1 MASPFL
7 FVTRHASHVTFFSRF
22 IPIFAPAM
30 ISINNLSIQFGG
42 ESLFDHVSFIINDK
56 DRIGLVGKN
65 GAGKSTL
72 LKIIK
77 GLQRADEGEVILPD
91 GYSVGYLPQEMDIQS
106 AGSVIEEAMNAFT
119 EVVHLEQK
127 ITGYEK
133 QIGERTDYETESYHK
148 LIRKHSEAIERYHMI
163 GGQAVHVN
171 IEKVL
176 TGLGFEREEFDRKL
190 STFSS
195 GWQMRVEIAKILLQ
209 QHDVILLDEPT
220 NHLDIDSIQWLEE
233 FLAGFK
239 GAVVLVSHD
248 RAFLDNVTR
257 RSIEISQGK
266 IYDYKANYSEYVLM
280 REERMESQLATY
292 NNQQRQI
299 RQIERFVERFR
310 SKSTKAKQVQS
321 RIKLLEKIDLV
332 EVDMMDESG
341 IRFRFPPAP
350 HSGKIILEGKK
361 VNKDYPQRRVLNDLT
376 FSVIKNDR
384 IAFVGKN
391 GEGKTTLSKVLTGQ
405 VDFTG
410 DLKFGHNVVIGYYAQ
425 NQSDYLDPDKTVFQT
440 IDEIAV
446 GDIRPRIKGILGGF
460 LFSGDDIDKKVK
472 VLSGGEKS
480 RLSLAKLLLTPANL
494 LILDEPTNHL
504 DMHSKDVLK
513 SALLQYNGTLI
524 IVSHDRDFL
533 QGLTNRVF
541 EFRHGTMKEYI
552 GDIYDF
558 LEQRRLRTLSE
569 LEATQKKAAALASED
584 TVSQNKVNW
593 EKRKENE
600 KEIRKVKTLIGKC
613 EAEIEQMEAQL
624 KIKEG
629 MMAAPEKYQ
638 KEIQNGS
645 LYSGYEEV
653 KRDLAREMKRW
664 EELNYELDILEG

>member
-1 MASPFL
+1 
-7 FVTRHASHVTFFSRF
+7 
-22 IPIFAPAM
+22 M
-30 ISINNLSIQFGG
+30 ISINNLSIQFSG
-42 ESLFDHVSFIINDK
+42 ESLFDHVSFFINDK

-77 GLQRADEGEVILPD
+77 GLQVAQEGDIVFPD
-91 GYSVGYLPQEMDIQS
+91 GFTVGYLPQEMEPHS
-106 AGSVIEEAMNAFT
+106 TKNVLEETMTAFS
-119 EVVHLEQK
+119 EIMELEQK
-127 ITGYEK
+127 LAGFE
-133 QIGERTDYETESYHK
+133 QEIGERTDYESDSYHK
-148 LIRKHSEAIERYHMI
+148 LIRMHSDTLERYHLI

-176 TGLGFEREEFDRKL
+176 TGLGFEREDLDRKL
-190 STFSS
+190 NTFSS

-209 QHDVILLDEPT
+209 QPNLVLLDEPT

-233 FLAGFK
+233 FLGDYK

-257 RSIEISQGK
+257 RTIEISKGK
-266 IYDYKANYSEYVLM
+266 IYDYKANYSDYVLM
-280 REERMESQLATY
+280 REERMESQLATH

-299 RQIERFVERFR
+299 RQIERFIERFR
-310 SKSTKAKQVQS
+310 SKATKAKQVQS
-321 RIKLLEKIDLV
+321 RIKMMEKIELV
-332 EVDMMDESG
+332 TVDTIDDTG

-350 HSGKIILEGKK
+350 HSGKIILEAEHLC
-361 VNKDYPQRRVLNDLT
+361 KDYPQKRVLNDLN

-391 GEGKTTLSKVLTGQ
+391 GEGKTTLSKVITGQ
-405 VDFTG
+405 VEHTG
-410 DLKFGHNVVIGYYAQ
+410 LLKFGHNVVIGYYAQ
-425 NQSDYLDPDKTVFQT
+425 DQSDYLDPDKTVFTT
-440 IDEIAV
+440 IDDIAV

-460 LFSGDDIDKKVK
+460 LFSGDDIEKKVK

-504 DMHSKDVLK
+504 DMRSKDVLK
-513 SALLQYNGTLI
+513 NALLQYNGTLI

-541 EFRHGTMKEYI
+541 EFRHGSMKEYL

-558 LEQRRLRTLSE
+558 LEQRRLRHLDELSAIRKQNPV
-569 LEATQKKAAALASED
+569 EAQESNVSVNKLNREKK
-584 TVSQNKVNW
+584 
-593 EKRKENE
+593 KENE
-600 KEIRKVKTLIGKC
+600 REIRKIKTRITKS
-613 EAEIEQMEAQL
+613 ETEIERIEKWISDLEARL
-624 KIKEG
+624 TN
-629 MMAAPEKYQ
+629 PEKYQ
-638 KEIQNGS
+638 QQIQDGS
-645 LYSGYEEV
+645 LYREYEAA
-653 KRDLAREMKRW
+653 KAAHGREMKRW
-664 EELNYELDILEG
+664 EELQYELEILEN

>member
-1 MASPFL
+1 
-7 FVTRHASHVTFFSRF
+7 
-22 IPIFAPAM
+22 M
-30 ISINNLSIQFGG
+30 ISINNLSVQFSG
-42 ESLFDHVSFIINDK
+42 ESLFDHVSFFINDK

-77 GLQRADEGEVILPD
+77 GIQKANEGDVIYQD
-91 GYSVGYLPQEMDIQS
+91 GFTIGYLPQEMEPNS
-106 AGSVIEEAMNAFT
+106 KKSVMEEAMTAFS
-119 EVVHLEQK
+119 EVVHLEER
-127 ITGYEK
+127 IAGYER
-133 QIGERTDYETESYHK
+133 QIGERTDYESESYHK
-148 LIRKHSEAIERYHMI
+148 LIRAHSDTLERYHLL
-163 GGQAVHVN
+163 GGQAIHVN

-176 TGLGFEREEFDRKL
+176 SGLGFEREEFTRKL
-190 STFSS
+190 TTFSS

-209 QHDVILLDEPT
+209 QPNLVLLDEPT

-233 FLAGFK
+233 FLTDYK

-248 RAFLDNVTR
+248 RAFLDNVTK
-257 RSIEISQGK
+257 RSIEISKGK

-280 REERMESQLATY
+280 REERMESQLATH

-310 SKSTKAKQVQS
+310 SKATKAKQVQS
-321 RIKLLEKIDLV
+321 RIKMMEKIELV
-332 EVDMMDESG
+332 EVDLVDDSG

-350 HSGKIILEGKK
+350 HSGKIILEAERLY
-361 VNKDYPQRRVLNDLT
+361 KDYPQKRVLNDLN

-391 GEGKTTLSKVLTGQ
+391 GEGKTTLSKVITGQ

-410 DLKFGHNVVIGYYAQ
+410 ILKFGHNVVIGYYAQ
-425 NQSDYLDPDKTVFQT
+425 DQSDYLDPEKTVFKT
-440 IDEIAV
+440 IDDIAV
-446 GDIRPRIKGILGGF
+446 GDIRTRIKAILGGF
-460 LFSGDDIDKKVK
+460 LFSGDDIEKKVK
-472 VLSGGEKS
+472 ILSGGEKS

-504 DMHSKDVLK
+504 DMRSKDVLK
-513 SALLQYNGTLI
+513 NALLQFNGTLI

-558 LEQRRLRTLSE
+558 LEQRRLRSLAE
-569 LEATQKKAAALASED
+569 LTENLKHTEMASGVEATSL
-584 TVSQNKVNW
+584 NKLNW
-593 EKRKENE
+593 EKKKENDR
-600 KEIRKVKTLIGKC
+600 EIRKVKNSITKS
-613 EAEIEQMEAQL
+613 ESEIDRIETG
-624 KIKEG
+624 IKEMEVRLG
-629 MMAAPEKYQ
+629 NPEKYQ
-638 KEIQNGS
+638 KQIQDGT
-645 LYSGYEEV
+645 LYKEYELLKEG
-653 KRDLAREMKRW
+653 LSREMKRW
-664 EELNYELDILEG
+664 EELQYELEILES

>member
-1 MASPFL
+1 
-7 FVTRHASHVTFFSRF
+7 
-22 IPIFAPAM
+22 M

-42 ESLFDHVSFIINDK
+42 ESLFDHISFIINDK

-77 GLQRADEGEVILPD
+77 GLQRADEGDVILPD
-91 GYSVGYLPQEMDIQS
+91 GYSIGYLPQEMDTHG

-119 EVVHLEQK
+119 EVVELEEK
-127 ITGYEK
+127 IAGYEK
-133 QIGERTDYETESYHK
+133 QIGERTDYESDSYHK
-148 LIRKHSEAIERYHMI
+148 LIRRHSEAIERYHLI

-209 QHDVILLDEPT
+209 RHDVILLDEPT

-233 FLAGFK
+233 FLENFK

-248 RAFLDNVTR
+248 RAFLDNVTK
-257 RSIEISQGK
+257 RSIEISLGK
-266 IYDYKANYSEYVLM
+266 LYDYKANYSEYVLM
-280 REERMESQLATY
+280 REERMESQLATH

-310 SKSTKAKQVQS
+310 SKATKAKQVQS

-332 EVDMMDESG
+332 EVDMVDESG

-350 HSGKIILEGKK
+350 HSGKIILEGKNL
-361 VNKDYPQRRVLNDLT
+361 NKDYPQKRVLNNLA

-391 GEGKTTLSKVLTGQ
+391 GEGKTTLSKVITGQ
-405 VDFTG
+405 VDYTG
-410 DLKFGHNVVIGYYAQ
+410 ELKFGHNVVIGYYAQ

-460 LFSGDDIDKKVK
+460 LFSGDDIEKKVK

-513 SALLQYNGTLI
+513 SALLQYNGTLV

-541 EFRHGTMKEYI
+541 EFRHGSIKEYL

-558 LEQRRLRTLSE
+558 LEQRRLRTLNE
-569 LEATQKKAAALASED
+569 LEANQKKIAAQSAED
-584 TVSQNKVNW
+584 PVSQNKINW
-593 EKRKENE
+593 EKRKESE
-600 KEIRKVKTLIGKC
+600 KEVRKVKSQIAKC
-613 EAEIEQMEAQL
+613 EMEIEKLEAEL
-624 KIKEG
+624 KVKEG
-629 MMAAPEKYQ
+629 MLGTPEKYQ
-638 KEIQNGS
+638 KQIQDGT
-645 LYSGYEEV
+645 LYKAYE
-653 KRDLAREMKRW
+653 DLKVILTREMKRW
-664 EELNYELDILEG
+664 EELNYELEVMEG

>member
-1 MASPFL
+1 
-7 FVTRHASHVTFFSRF
+7 
-22 IPIFAPAM
+22 M

-42 ESLFDHVSFIINDK
+42 ESLFDHISFIINDK

-77 GLQRADEGEVILPD
+77 GLQRADEGEVIFPD
-91 GYSVGYLPQEMDIQS
+91 GYSVGYLPQEMDMHS
-106 AGSVIEEAMNAFT
+106 TGSVMEEAMNAFT
-119 EVVHLEQK
+119 EVVHLEQR
-127 ITGYEK
+127 IAGFEK
-133 QIGERTDYETESYHK
+133 QIGERTDYESESYHK
-148 LIRKHSEAIERYHMI
+148 LIRKHSESLERYHLI

-176 TGLGFEREEFDRKL
+176 SGLGFEREEFDRKL

-233 FLAGFK
+233 FLGNFK

-248 RAFLDNVTR
+248 RAFLDNVTK

-266 IYDYKANYSEYVLM
+266 LYDYKANYSEYVLM
-280 REERMESQLATY
+280 REERMESQLATH

-310 SKSTKAKQVQS
+310 SKATKAKQVQS
-321 RIKLLEKIDLV
+321 RIKMLEKIDLV
-332 EVDMMDESG
+332 DVDMMDGSG

-350 HSGKIILEGKK
+350 HSGKIILEGK
-361 VNKDYPQRRVLNDLT
+361 NLYKDYPQKRVLNDLT

-391 GEGKTTLSKVLTGQ
+391 GEGKTTLSKVITGQ
-405 VDFTG
+405 VDYTG
-410 DLKFGHNVVIGYYAQ
+410 TLNFGHNVVIGYYAQ
-425 NQSDYLDPDKTVFQT
+425 NQSDYLDPEKTVFQT
-440 IDEIAV
+440 IDDIAV

-460 LFSGDDIDKKVK
+460 LFSGDDIEKKVK

-513 SALLQYNGTLI
+513 SALLQYNGTLV

-541 EFRHGTMKEYI
+541 EFRHGTIKEYL

-558 LEQRRLRTLSE
+558 LEQRRLRTLNE
-569 LEATQKKAAALASED
+569 LEANQKKLAAQSPED
-584 TVSQNKVNW
+584 PVSQNKINW
-593 EKRKENE
+593 EKRKESE
-600 KEIRKVKTLIGKC
+600 KEIRKVKNQIGKC
-613 EAEIEQMEAQL
+613 ESEIEQLEAQQKL
-624 KIKEG
+624 KEEMLGTPGKF
-629 MMAAPEKYQ
+629 Q
-638 KEIQNGS
+638 KQILDGS
-645 LYSGYEEV
+645 LYEEYEDI
-653 KRDLAREMKRW
+653 KRSLAREMKRW
-664 EELNYELDILEG
+664 EELNYELEVLEE

>member
-1 MASPFL
+1 
-7 FVTRHASHVTFFSRF
+7 
-22 IPIFAPAM
+22 M

-77 GLQRADEGEVILPD
+77 GLQKADEGDVILPD
-91 GYSVGYLPQEMDIQS
+91 GYSVGYLPQEMEMLSDR
-106 AGSVIEEAMNAFT
+106 SVMEETMNAFG
-119 EVVHLEQK
+119 EVVQLESA
-127 ITGYEK
+127 INGYEK
-133 QIGERTDYETESYHK
+133 QIGERDDYESESYHK
-148 LIRKHSEAIERYHMI
+148 LIRKHSEALERYHLI
-163 GGQAVHVN
+163 GGQAIHVN

-176 TGLGFEREEFDRKL
+176 LGLGFEREEFSRNM

-195 GWQMRVEIAKILLQ
+195 GWQMRVEIAKILLR

-233 FLAGFK
+233 FLENYK

-248 RAFLDNVTR
+248 RAFLDNVTK
-257 RSIEISQGK
+257 RSIEISLGK
-266 IYDYKANYSEYVLM
+266 IYDYKANYSEYVLLH
-280 REERMESQLATY
+280 EERMESQLATH

-310 SKSTKAKQVQS
+310 SKATKAKQVQS
-321 RIKLLEKIDLV
+321 RIKLLDKIDLV
-332 EVDMMDESG
+332 EIDMVDESG

-350 HSGKIILEGKK
+350 HSGKIILEG
-361 VNKDYPQRRVLNDLT
+361 NHLCKDYPQKRVLNDLN
-376 FSVIKNDR
+376 FSVIKHDR

-391 GEGKTTLSKVLTGQ
+391 GEGKTTLSKVITGL

-410 DLKFGHNVVIGYYAQ
+410 ELKYGHNVVIGYYAQ
-425 NQSDYLDPDKTVFQT
+425 NQSDYLDPEKTVFKT
-440 IDEIAV
+440 IDDIAV
-446 GDIRPRIKGILGGF
+446 GDIRTRIKGILGGF
-460 LFSGDDIDKKVK
+460 LFSGDDIEKKVK

-504 DMHSKDVLK
+504 DMRSKDVLK
-513 SALLQYNGTLI
+513 SALLQYNGTLL

-541 EFRHGTMKEYI
+541 EFRRGVMKEYI

-558 LEQRRLRTLSE
+558 LEQRRMQSLKE
-569 LEATQKKAAALASED
+569 LETAQRNVSVSNESD
-584 TVSQNKVNW
+584 QVSQNKINW

-600 KEIRKVKTLIGKC
+600 KEIRKVKNQIGKC
-613 EAEIEQMEAQL
+613 ESEIERLESEI

-629 MMAAPEKYQ
+629 MLGNPDKYQ
-638 KEIQNGS
+638 KQIQDGS
-645 LYSGYEEV
+645 LYKEYEGV
-653 KRDLAREMKRW
+653 KISLEREMKRW
-664 EELNYELDILEG
+664 EELNYELEIMEG

>member
-1 MASPFL
+1 MQG
-7 FVTRHASHVTFFSRF
+7 V
-22 IPIFAPAM
+22 
-30 ISINNLSIQFGG
+30 ISVNNLSIQFGG

-77 GLQRADEGEVILPD
+77 GIQKADEGDVIYPD
-91 GYSVGYLPQEMDIQS
+91 GHSIGYLPQEMES
-106 AGSVIEEAMNAFT
+106 HSERSVVEEAMNAFT
-119 EVVHLEQK
+119 EVVQLEEK
-127 ITGYEK
+127 ISGFEK
-133 QIGERTDYETESYHK
+133 EINERTDYESESYHK
-148 LIRKHSEAIERYHMI
+148 LIRRHSDALERYHLI
-163 GGQAVHVN
+163 GGQAIHVN

-176 TGLGFEREEFDRKL
+176 TGLGFEREEFGRSM

-233 FLAGFK
+233 FLASYK

-248 RAFLDNVTR
+248 RAFLDNVTK
-257 RSIEISQGK
+257 RSIEISMGK
-266 IYDYKANYSEYVLM
+266 LYDYKANYSEYVLM
-280 REERMESQLATY
+280 REERMESQLATH

-310 SKSTKAKQVQS
+310 SKATKAKQVQS
-321 RIKLLEKIDLV
+321 RIKLLDKIDLV
-332 EVDMMDESG
+332 EVDMVDESG

-350 HSGKIILEGKK
+350 HSGKIILEGK
-361 VNKDYPQRRVLNDLT
+361 NICKDYPQKRVLNDLSFT
-376 FSVIKNDR
+376 VIKHDR
-384 IAFVGKN
+384 LAFVGKN
-391 GEGKTTLSKVLTGQ
+391 GEGKTTLSKVITGL

-410 DLKFGHNVVIGYYAQ
+410 ELKFGHNVVIGYYAQ
-425 NQSDYLDPDKTVFQT
+425 NQSDYLDPEKTVFKT
-440 IDEIAV
+440 IDDIAV
-446 GDIRPRIKGILGGF
+446 GDIRARIKGILGGF
-460 LFSGDDIDKKVK
+460 LFSGDDIEKKVK

-504 DMHSKDVLK
+504 DMRSKDVLK

-533 QGLTNRVF
+533 QGLTNRVL
-541 EFRHGTMKEYI
+541 EFRRGNVKEYL

-569 LEATQKKAAALASED
+569 LE
-584 TVSQNKVNW
+584 VSQQKASAQADGEPVSKNKLDW
-593 EKRKENE
+593 EKRRENE
-600 KEIRKVKTLIGKC
+600 KEIRKVKSLIAKC
-613 EAEIEQMEAQL
+613 ESEIDRLEGEMKL
-624 KIKEG
+624 KEG
-629 MMAAPEKYQ
+629 MLGDPEKFQ
-638 KEIQNGS
+638 EQIQDGS
-645 LYSGYEEV
+645 LYKSYEAV
-653 KRDLAREMKRW
+653 KSSLSREMKRW
-664 EELNYELDILEG
+664 EELNYELEVMEG

>member
-1 MASPFL
+1 M
-7 FVTRHASHVTFFSRF
+7 
-22 IPIFAPAM
+22 
-30 ISINNLSIQFGG
+30 
-42 ESLFDHVSFIINDK
+42 FDHISFIINDK

-77 GLQRADEGEVILPD
+77 GLQKADEGDVILPD
-91 GYSVGYLPQEMDIQS
+91 GYSIGYLPQEMES
-106 AGSVIEEAMNAFT
+106 HSERSVVEEAMNAFA
-119 EVVHLEQK
+119 EVVQLEER
-127 ITGYEK
+127 ISGFEK
-133 QIGERTDYETESYHK
+133 EINERTDYESESYHK
-148 LIRKHSEAIERYHMI
+148 LIRKHSEALERYHLI
-163 GGQAVHVN
+163 GGQAIHVN

-176 TGLGFEREEFDRKL
+176 SGLGFEREEFTRVM

-233 FLAGFK
+233 FLANFK

-248 RAFLDNVTR
+248 RAFLDNVTK
-257 RSIEISQGK
+257 RSIEISLGK
-266 IYDYKANYSEYVLM
+266 LYDYKANYSGYVLM
-280 REERMESQLATY
+280 REERMESQLATH

-310 SKSTKAKQVQS
+310 SKATKAKQVQS
-321 RIKLLEKIDLV
+321 RIKLLDKIDLV
-332 EVDMMDESG
+332 EVDMVDGSG

-350 HSGKIILEGKK
+350 HSGKIILEGK
-361 VNKDYPQRRVLNDLT
+361 NITKDYPQKRVLNDLSFT
-376 FSVIKNDR
+376 VIKNDS

-391 GEGKTTLSKVLTGQ
+391 GEGKTTLSKVITGL
-405 VDFTG
+405 VDYTG
-410 DLKFGHNVVIGYYAQ
+410 ELKFGHNVVIGYYAQ
-425 NQSDYLDPDKTVFQT
+425 NQSDYLDPEKTVFKT
-440 IDEIAV
+440 IDDIAV
-446 GDIRPRIKGILGGF
+446 GDIRTRIKGILGGF
-460 LFSGDDIDKKVK
+460 LFSGDDIEKKVK

-504 DMHSKDVLK
+504 DMRSKDVLK

-541 EFRHGTMKEYI
+541 EFRHGAVKEYL

-569 LEATQKKAAALASED
+569 LEANQQKTAAQPDWEP
-584 TVSQNKVNW
+584 VSKNKRNW

-600 KEIRKVKTLIGKC
+600 KEIRKAKTQISRC
-613 EAEIEQMEAQL
+613 ESEIERFEAEL
-624 KIKEG
+624 KVKEG
-629 MMAAPEKYQ
+629 MLGDPERFQ
-638 KEIQNGS
+638 KHIQDGS
-645 LYSGYEEV
+645 LYKSYEEV
-653 KRDLAREMKRW
+653 KSALAKEMKRW
-664 EELNYELDILEG
+664 EELNYELEIMEG

>member
-1 MASPFL
+1 M
-7 FVTRHASHVTFFSRF
+7 V
-22 IPIFAPAM
+22 
-30 ISINNLSIQFGG
+30 SINNLSIQFGG

-77 GLQRADEGEVILPD
+77 GLQKADEGDIITPES
-91 GYSVGYLPQEMDIQS
+91 YSIGYLPQEMETQS
-106 AGSVIEEAMNAFT
+106 ERTVIEEAMNAFS
-119 EVVHLEQK
+119 EVVLLEGR
-127 ITGYEK
+127 IAAFEK
-133 QIGERTDYETESYHK
+133 EIGIRTDYESDSYQH
-148 LIRKHSEAIERYHMI
+148 LIRKHSEAIERYHLI

-176 TGLGFEREEFDRKL
+176 TGLGFEREEFDRIM

-248 RAFLDNVTR
+248 RAFLDNVTK
-257 RSIEISQGK
+257 RSIEISLGK

-280 REERMESQLATY
+280 REERMESQLATH

-299 RQIERFVERFR
+299 KQIERFVERFR
-310 SKSTKAKQVQS
+310 SKATKAKQVQS

-332 EVDMMDESG
+332 EVDLVDESG

-350 HSGKIILEGKK
+350 HSGKIILEGK
-361 VNKDYPQRRVLNDLT
+361 NICKDYPQKRVLNDLS
-376 FSVIKNDR
+376 FSVIKHDR

-391 GEGKTTLSKVLTGQ
+391 GEGKSTLSKVITGL
-405 VDFTG
+405 VDYTG

-425 NQSDYLDPDKTVFQT
+425 NQSDYLDPEQTVFKT
-440 IDEIAV
+440 IDDIAV
-446 GDIRPRIKGILGGF
+446 GDIRTRIKGILGGF
-460 LFSGDDIDKKVK
+460 LFSGDDIEKKVK

-504 DMHSKDVLK
+504 DMRSKDVLK

-541 EFRHGTMKEYI
+541 EFRHGVIKEYL

-569 LEATQKKAAALASED
+569 LEASQQKAALQSADGEQ
-584 TVSQNKVNW
+584 VSRNKLDW

-600 KEIRKVKTLIGKC
+600 KDIRKVKTQILKC
-613 EAEIEQMEAQL
+613 ESEIERLEAELKEKEQML
-624 KIKEG
+624 G
-629 MMAAPEKYQ
+629 NPEKHQ
-638 KEIQNGS
+638 KQVQDGS
-645 LYSGYEEV
+645 LYKLYEEV
-653 KRDLAREMKRW
+653 KNALAREMKRW
-664 EELNYELDILEG
+664 EELNYELEILEG

>member
-1 MASPFL
+1 
-7 FVTRHASHVTFFSRF
+7 
-22 IPIFAPAM
+22 M

-42 ESLFDHVSFIINDK
+42 ESLFDHISFIINDK

-77 GLQRADEGEVILPD
+77 GIQRADEGEVILPD
-91 GYSVGYLPQEMDIQS
+91 GHSVGYLPQEMDTHG
-106 AGSVIEEAMNAFT
+106 AGSVMEEAMNAFT
-119 EVVHLEQK
+119 EVVHLEGK
-127 ITGYEK
+127 IAGYEK
-133 QIGERTDYETESYHK
+133 EISDRTDYESDSYHK
-148 LIRKHSEAIERYHMI
+148 LIRKHSEALERYHLI

-176 TGLGFEREEFDRKL
+176 SGLGFEREEFDRKL

-233 FLAGFK
+233 FLVTFK

-248 RAFLDNVTR
+248 RAFLDNVTK

-266 IYDYKANYSEYVLM
+266 LYDYKANYSEYVLM
-280 REERMESQLATY
+280 REERMESQLATH

-310 SKSTKAKQVQS
+310 SKATKAKQVQS
-321 RIKLLEKIDLV
+321 RIKMLEKIDLV
-332 EVDMMDESG
+332 EVDMVDESG

-350 HSGKIILEGKK
+350 HSGKIILEGKGL
-361 VNKDYPQRRVLNDLT
+361 NKDYPQKRVLSDLT
-376 FSVIKNDR
+376 FSVIKSDR

-391 GEGKTTLSKVLTGQ
+391 GEGKTTLSKVITGK

-410 DLKFGHNVVIGYYAQ
+410 ELKFGHNVVIGYYAQ
-425 NQSDYLDPDKTVFQT
+425 NQSDYLDPEKTVFQT
-440 IDEIAV
+440 IDEIAI

-460 LFSGDDIDKKVK
+460 LFSGDDIEKKVK

-480 RLSLAKLLLTPANL
+480 RLSLDKLLLTPANL

-541 EFRHGTMKEYI
+541 EFRHGTIKEYL

-569 LEATQKKAAALASED
+569 LEASQRKIAAQSQDES
-584 TVSQNKVNW
+584 VSQNKINW
-593 EKRKENE
+593 EKRKESD
-600 KEIRKVKTLIGKC
+600 KEIRKVKSQISKC
-613 EAEIEQMEAQL
+613 ELEIEALESQL
-624 KIKEG
+624 KVKEG
-629 MMAAPEKYQ
+629 MLGTPEKFQ
-638 KEIQNGS
+638 KQIQDGS
-645 LYSGYEEV
+645 LYKEYEDI
-653 KRDLAREMKRW
+653 KSTLSREMKRW
-664 EELNYELDILEG
+664 EELNYELEILEG

>member
-1 MASPFL
+1 
-7 FVTRHASHVTFFSRF
+7 
-22 IPIFAPAM
+22 M

-42 ESLFDHVSFIINDK
+42 ESLFDHISFIINDK

-77 GLQRADEGEVILPD
+77 GLQKADEGDVIFPD
-91 GYSVGYLPQEMDIQS
+91 GYSIGYLPQEMEMNS
-106 AGSVIEEAMNAFT
+106 ERSVEEEAMNAFT
-119 EVVHLEQK
+119 EVVHLEER
-127 ITGYEK
+127 IAGFEK
-133 QIGERTDYETESYHK
+133 EIAERTDYESESYHK
-148 LIRKHSEAIERYHMI
+148 LIRKHSDVLERYHLI
-163 GGQAVHVN
+163 GGQAIHVN

-176 TGLGFEREEFDRKL
+176 IGLGFEREEFTRMMT
-190 STFSS
+190 TFSS

-233 FLAGFK
+233 FLAGYK

-248 RAFLDNVTR
+248 RAFLDNVTK
-257 RSIEISQGK
+257 RSIEISMGK
-266 IYDYKANYSEYVLM
+266 LYDYKANYSEYVLM
-280 REERMESQLATY
+280 REERMESQLATH

-310 SKSTKAKQVQS
+310 SKATKAKQVQS
-321 RIKLLEKIDLV
+321 RIKLLDKIDLV
-332 EVDMMDESG
+332 EVDMVDESG

-350 HSGKIILEGKK
+350 HSGKIILEGHGIC
-361 VNKDYPQRRVLNDLT
+361 KDYPQKRVLNDLS

-391 GEGKTTLSKVLTGQ
+391 GEGKTTLSKVITGL
-405 VDFTG
+405 VDYSG
-410 DLKFGHNVVIGYYAQ
+410 ELKFGHNVVIGYYAQ
-425 NQSDYLDPDKTVFQT
+425 NQSDYLDPEKTVFKT
-440 IDEIAV
+440 IDDIAV
-446 GDIRPRIKGILGGF
+446 GDIRTRIKGILGGF
-460 LFSGDDIDKKVK
+460 LFSGDDIEKKVK

-504 DMHSKDVLK
+504 DMRSKDVLK

-541 EFRHGTMKEYI
+541 EFRRGIVKEYL

-569 LEATQKKAAALASED
+569 LEASQQKASTQSDGEQ
-584 TVSQNKVNW
+584 VSQNKLDW
-593 EKRKENE
+593 EKRREND
-600 KEIRKVKTLIGKC
+600 KEIRKVKSLIGKC
-613 EAEIEQMEAQL
+613 ETEIERLESEIKL
-624 KIKEG
+624 KEG
-629 MMAAPEKYQ
+629 MLGNPEKYQ
-638 KEIQNGS
+638 KQIQDGS
-645 LYSGYEEV
+645 LYQQYEEV
-653 KRDLAREMKRW
+653 KSALAREMKRW
-664 EELNYELDILEG
+664 EELSYELEIMET

>member
-1 MASPFL
+1 
-7 FVTRHASHVTFFSRF
+7 
-22 IPIFAPAM
+22 M
-30 ISINNLSIQFGG
+30 ISINNLSVQFGG
-42 ESLFDHVSFIINDK
+42 ESLFDHVSFFINEK
-56 DRIGLVGKN
+56 DRVGLVGKN

-77 GLQRADEGEVILPD
+77 GIQKPNEGDVVFPD
-91 GYSVGYLPQEMDIQS
+91 GFTVGYLPQEMEPHS
-106 AGSVIEEAMNAFT
+106 ARTVIEEAMTAFS
-119 EVVHLEQK
+119 EVMALEGR
-127 ITGYEK
+127 IAGYEHE
-133 QIGERTDYETESYHK
+133 IGERTDYESDSYHS
-148 LIRKHSEAIERYHMI
+148 LIRTHSDALERYHLL
-163 GGQAVHVN
+163 GGQAIHVN

-176 TGLGFEREEFDRKL
+176 SGLGFEREEFPRKME
-190 STFSS
+190 TFSS

-209 QHDVILLDEPT
+209 QPNLVLLDEPT

-233 FLAGFK
+233 FLADYK

-248 RAFLDNVTR
+248 RAFLDNVTK
-257 RSIEISQGK
+257 RSIEISKGK

-280 REERMESQLATY
+280 REERMESQLATH

-321 RIKLLEKIDLV
+321 RIKMMEKINLV
-332 EVDMMDESG
+332 EVDMIDESS

-350 HSGKIILEGKK
+350 HSGKIIIEAERLC
-361 VNKDYPQRRVLNDLT
+361 KDYPQKRVLNDLN

-405 VDFTG
+405 VDYTG
-410 DLKFGHNVVIGYYAQ
+410 NLKFGHNVVIGYYAQ
-425 NQSDYLDPDKTVFQT
+425 DQSDSLDPEKTVFQT
-440 IDEIAV
+440 IDDIAL

-460 LFSGDDIDKKVK
+460 LFSGDDIEKKVK

-504 DMHSKDVLK
+504 DMRSKDVLK
-513 SALLQYNGTLI
+513 NALLQFNGTLI

-541 EFRHGTMKEYI
+541 EFRHGVMKEYI

-558 LEQRRLRTLSE
+558 LEQRRLRNLDE
-569 LEATQKKAAALASED
+569 LANNQKLTETTSREELASK
-584 TVSQNKVNW
+584 NKLNW
-593 EKRKENE
+593 EKKKESDR
-600 KEIRKVKTLIGKC
+600 EIRKVKNSIVKSEL
-613 EAEIEQMEAQL
+613 EIERMEGG
-624 KIKEG
+624 IKELESRLG
-629 MMAAPEKYQ
+629 KPEQYQ
-638 KEIQNGS
+638 KQIQDGS
-645 LYSGYEEV
+645 LYREYEALKES
-653 KRDLAREMKRW
+653 LIREMKRW
-664 EELNYELDILEG
+664 EELQYELEILES

>member
-1 MASPFL
+1 
-7 FVTRHASHVTFFSRF
+7 
-22 IPIFAPAM
+22 M

-77 GLQRADEGEVILPD
+77 GLQKADEGDVILPD
-91 GYSVGYLPQEMDIQS
+91 GYSVGYLPQEMESQS
-106 AGSVIEEAMNAFT
+106 GRSVMEETMNAFS
-119 EVVHLEQK
+119 EVVQLEK
-127 ITGYEK
+127 MINEFEK
-133 QIGERTDYETESYHK
+133 QIGEREDYESDSYHK
-148 LIRKHSEAIERYHMI
+148 LIRKHSDALDRYHLI
-163 GGQAVHVN
+163 GGQGIHVN

-176 TGLGFEREEFDRKL
+176 LGLGFEREEFGRKMA
-190 STFSS
+190 TFSS

-233 FLAGFK
+233 FLENYK

-248 RAFLDNVTR
+248 RAFLDNVTK
-257 RSIEISQGK
+257 RSIEISLGK

-280 REERMESQLATY
+280 REERMESQLATH

-299 RQIERFVERFR
+299 KQIERFVERFR
-310 SKSTKAKQVQS
+310 SKATKAKQVQS
-321 RIKLLEKIDLV
+321 RIKLLDKIDLV
-332 EVDMMDESG
+332 EIDMVDESG

-350 HSGKIILEGKK
+350 HSGKIILEAIKLC
-361 VNKDYPQRRVLNDLT
+361 KDYPQKRVLNDLN

-391 GEGKTTLSKVLTGQ
+391 GEGKTTLSKVITGL
-405 VDFTG
+405 VDFSG
-410 DLKFGHNVVIGYYAQ
+410 ELKYGHNIVTGYYAQ
-425 NQSDYLDPDKTVFQT
+425 NQSDYLDPEKTVFQT
-440 IDEIAV
+440 IDDIAI
-446 GDIRPRIKGILGGF
+446 GDIRTRIKGILGGF
-460 LFSGDDIDKKVK
+460 LFSGDDIEKKVK

-504 DMHSKDVLK
+504 DMRSKDVLK
-513 SALLQYNGTLI
+513 SALLQYNGTLL

-541 EFRHGTMKEYI
+541 EFRRGVMKEYI

-558 LEQRRLRTLSE
+558 LEQRRMQSLRE
-569 LEATQKKAAALASED
+569 LESSQRNTAAAAD
-584 TVSQNKVNW
+584 ADQVSKNKINW

-600 KEIRKVKTLIGKC
+600 KDIRKVKTLISKC
-613 EAEIEQMEAQL
+613 ESEIERLEAGM
-624 KIKEG
+624 KVKEG
-629 MMAAPEKYQ
+629 MLGSPEKHQ
-638 KEIQNGS
+638 KQIQDGS
-645 LYSGYEEV
+645 LYKEYEDIKVSLE
-653 KRDLAREMKRW
+653 REMKRW
-664 EELNYELDILEG
+664 EELNYELEIMEG